1 MPEHASTLQLT
12 GAAVLTAAGVVWAVI
27 VMRLLRRFRVEAA
40 AERRRAFVLPVLP
53 VLPVVPVLPALPDQP
68 QAGPSRESVELT
80 PEEQDAFAGLV
91 RRLGGR

>member
-1 MPEHASTLQLT
+1 MPEHVSTLQLT

-27 VMRLLRRFRVEAA
+27 VMRLLRRFRAEAITG
-40 AERRRAFVLPVLP
+40 RRRAAAVPVFPVLP
-53 VLPVVPVLPALPDQP
+53 ALPALPDQP
-68 QAGPSRESVELT
+68 QAGPSRESVELS

>member
-12 GAAVLTAAGVVWAVI
+12 GVAVLTAAGVVWAVI
-27 VMRLLRRFRVEAA
+27 VMRLLRRFRDGAA
-40 AERRRAFVLPVLP
+40 AERRRAAALPVLP
-53 VLPVVPVLPALPDQP
+53 VAPVLPALPDQP

-91 RRLGGR
+91 RQLGGR

>member
-27 VMRLLRRFRVEAA
+27 VMRLLRRFRFEAA
-40 AERRRAFVLPVLP
+40 AERRRSFALP